1 MSIIPKQ
8 RQSEQGGRGAVYLVT
23 ELNGVSASPAAIYNT
38 KWRRVNGGALT
49 VTATVAPQMTEV
61 TAYAIIYHIR
71 YVAQLQSCSK
81 RNWGATCSLID
92 KAAGSGSTLHSTFID
107 LHMDVCVCVCVC
119 ALHTYSKV
127 LHVLHCEG

>member
-8 RQSEQGGRGAVYLVT
+8 RQSEQGGRRAVYLVT

-38 KWRRVNGGALT
+38 KWRRVNGGAFT

-61 TAYAIIYHIR
+61 TTYAIIYHIR

-107 LHMDVCVCVCVC
+107 LHMDVCVCVC
-119 ALHTYSKV
+119 AAHIYSKV